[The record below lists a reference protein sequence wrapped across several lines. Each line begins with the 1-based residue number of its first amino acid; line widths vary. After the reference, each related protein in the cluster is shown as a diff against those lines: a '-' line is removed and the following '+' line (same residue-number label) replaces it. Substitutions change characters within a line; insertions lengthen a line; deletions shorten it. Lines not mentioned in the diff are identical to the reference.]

1 MRGKSPSAHES
12 APGDEGRFTEV
23 RQAFV
28 TVEDLEGADDALVPD
43 AVCERLTRDIGAHG
57 GRVVVDLSGV
67 GWRGRWKV
75 GRRW

>member
-1 MRGKSPSAHES
+1 M
-12 APGDEGRFTEV
+12 
-23 RQAFV
+23 
-28 TVEDLEGADDALVPD
+28 TVEDLEGAPLLSGSAADDAPVPD
-43 AVCERLTRDIGAHG
+43 AVYERLTRDIGAHG